1 MSIFKFKLILNECQL
16 SLIVS
21 NCLIQ
26 QSVPA
31 DFTLLLDLQQPVQR
45 LSPLPMF
52 SPSYIVTIGFRHKV
66 SIPGH
71 LDGVG
76 ERRLGSLRHEGD
88 KERGE
93 EGDHPE
99 HNQGD
104 LSAVHLELHDKW
116 GDLGECYVKT

>member
-1 MSIFKFKLILNECQL
+1 MNNECQL
-16 SLIVS
+16 LSPIVS

-26 QSVPA
+26 QSVPT
-31 DFTLLLDLQQPVQR
+31 DFTLLLDLQHPVQR

-52 SPSYIVTIGFRHKV
+52 SPSYIVTFGFRHKV

-76 ERRLGSLRHEGD
+76 ERRLGCLRHEGD

-93 EGDHPE
+93 EGDHAE

-104 LSAVHLELHDKW
+104 LSAVHLELHNKR